1 MTSVFVK
8 TGDVT
13 KDVSVDA
20 LVTLINSG
28 GMWFGGVDGAIM
40 RVAGGLYHSQA
51 TGIPLKDGKVVV
63 AKKGLRSHGGSFKD
77 VIFVV
82 DDLQSPLSKLI
93 YSALRET
100 KAQGYKTV
108 AFPLMRTGVM
118 LGAVEQDVRA
128 VIEQIKVAIDKFL
141 ADDDWNLQIY
151 IVVYNNPDAVNIL
164 LEDGT
169 MVKI

>member
-13 KDVSVDA
+13 KDVEVDA
-20 LVTLINSG
+20 LVTLINSEC
-28 GMWFGGVDGAIM
+28 MWFGGIDGAIM
-40 RVAGGLYHSQA
+40 RVAGNLYHSQA
-51 TGIPLKDGKVVV
+51 MGIPLKDGKIVV
-63 AKKGLRSHGGSFKD
+63 AKKGLHSHAGSFKD

-82 DDLQSPLSKLI
+82 DDLLSPLGDLI

-100 KAQGYKTV
+100 KVQGYKTV

-118 LGAVEQDVRA
+118 LGTVEPNMEAVVD
-128 VIEQIKVAIDKFL
+128 QIKVAIDKFL

-151 IVVYNNPDAVNIL
+151 IVVFNNPDAVKL
-164 LEDGT
+164 LLDSS
-169 MVKI
+169 MIK